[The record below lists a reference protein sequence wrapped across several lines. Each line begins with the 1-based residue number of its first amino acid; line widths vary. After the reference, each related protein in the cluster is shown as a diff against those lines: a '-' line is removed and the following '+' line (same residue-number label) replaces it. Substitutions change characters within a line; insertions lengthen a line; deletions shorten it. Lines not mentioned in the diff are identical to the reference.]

1 MIRSAARSA
10 SIYAGPCGWQ
20 LGMNGSTDKSTM
32 RRPTAPFTVRSELTT
47 PLEGLL
53 DVAVIDAVEVGWN
66 TVEVCR
72 RACAASCASVV
83 PFSVPNVPVM

>member
-1 MIRSAARSA
+1 
-10 SIYAGPCGWQ
+10 
-20 LGMNGSTDKSTM
+20 MNGSTDKSTI

-53 DVAVIDAVEVGWN
+53 EVAVIDAVEVGWK

-72 RACAASCASVV
+72 RACADSCASVV
-83 PFSVPNVPVM
+83 PFNVPNAPVM